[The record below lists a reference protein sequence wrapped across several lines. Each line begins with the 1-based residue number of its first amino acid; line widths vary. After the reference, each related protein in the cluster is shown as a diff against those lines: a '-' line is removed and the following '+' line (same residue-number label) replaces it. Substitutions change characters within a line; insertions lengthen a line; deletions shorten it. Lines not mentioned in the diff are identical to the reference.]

1 METGRRVLIFKV
13 SRMAWM
19 IGLKKVMIG
28 DDDWI
33 KAMMSELS
41 LRVWESE
48 RNVKN
53 ALTTE
58 HQVKQPDERLQ
69 N

>member
-1 METGRRVLIFKV
+1 
-13 SRMAWM
+13 M

-53 ALTTE
+53 ALATK

-69 N
+69 NWT

>member
-1 METGRRVLIFKV
+1 
-13 SRMAWM
+13 M

-69 N
+69 NWT